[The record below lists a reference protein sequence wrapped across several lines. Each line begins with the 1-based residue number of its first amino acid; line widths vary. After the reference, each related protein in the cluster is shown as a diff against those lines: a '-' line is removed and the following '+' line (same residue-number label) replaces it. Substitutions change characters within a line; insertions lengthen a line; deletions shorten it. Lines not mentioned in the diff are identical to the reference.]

1 MLRFTIRF
9 FFHNRKRTFPAI
21 MTLTLALVIFIATTL
36 LVKGYAGNIAG
47 MASIIQPSNF
57 YIITESDMSLS
68 ESRLVFEVYEFLESY
83 SKDVPNVEVIL
94 PQIYIPV
101 TLEGETGVSTDT
113 HLRLLNFTTFELYQ
127 RHHYTYP
134 LLEIESD
141 ELIMGQTIATMLS
154 SGVGA
159 TVNIQSSGIY
169 FNETFSFSFDDNLT
183 VENVIA
189 SGQEFDLEVLGDINE
204 WLPILGLEY
213 YSFIEFKIIDTRE
226 MEQITSDIM
235 SEFGDIEINE
245 EKQTQNFIVYA
256 TEEIIETLIL
266 LQILFFILM
275 LVSITYSI
283 YSLVKES
290 EEEIFILRSIGAT
303 KIQIALLFMLQA
315 AFIGIISSILSIII
329 GYLAVTAIVAVVSSV
344 IGLPFL
350 ALNYEA
356 SLILTII
363 VFAFGLSILSG
374 IYPSLSAAK
383 IKVIRRDTQ

>member
-1 MLRFTIRF
+1 
-9 FFHNRKRTFPAI
+9 

-68 ESRLVFEVYEFLESY
+68 ESRLGFEVYEFLESY
-83 SKDVPNVEVIL
+83 SKDAPNVEVVL

-101 TLEGETGVSTDT
+101 TLEGETGVTTDT

-159 TVNIQSSGIY
+159 TVNIQSSEIY
-169 FNETFSFSFDDNLT
+169 FNETFSFSYDENLT

-235 SEFGDIEINE
+235 NEFGDIEINE

-256 TEEIIETLIL
+256 TEEVIETLIL
-266 LQILFFILM
+266 LQILFFVLM

-290 EEEIFILRSIGAT
+290 EEEIFILRAIGAT
-303 KIQIALLFMLQA
+303 KIQIVLLFMLQA

-356 SLILTII
+356 SLILTIFI
-363 VFAFGLSILSG
+363 FAFGLSILSG
-374 IYPSLSAAK
+374 IYPSISAAK